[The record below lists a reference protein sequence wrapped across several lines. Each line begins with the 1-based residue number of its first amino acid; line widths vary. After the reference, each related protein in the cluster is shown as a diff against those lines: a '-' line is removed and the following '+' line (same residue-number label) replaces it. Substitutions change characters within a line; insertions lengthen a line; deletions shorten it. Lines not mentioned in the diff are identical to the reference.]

1 MAELKTYTV
10 EFLKTRGL
18 RYELEIE
25 AESQE
30 QADAAAEKVAD
41 AYISNNA
48 FEGDLVDETTEVLDC
63 YESDERR

>member
-10 EFLKTRGL
+10 EFLKTRSL

-63 YESDERR
+63 YESDD

>member
-25 AESQE
+25 AKTAKE
-30 QADAAAEKVAD
+30 AERMAED
-41 AYISNNA
+41 R
-48 FEGDLVDETTEVLDC
+48 ERGPWDGDLQDQTTEVLDC
-63 YESDERR
+63 YESDD

>member
-63 YESDERR
+63 YESDD

>member
-41 AYISNNA
+41 AYIANNA

-63 YESDERR
+63 YESDD